1 MQVRCGWR
9 WLRLVLGPSHLRTT
23 SPREPLSLLAHTAP
37 VADNNNTA
45 AQCISVIM
53 DAVIKAWTLYLAS
66 GIEAASAVVIGVAA
80 FEAILRAYALF
91 FRLGLSLSPDEKEA
105 IRLRLGR
112 WLALALEFEVA
123 ADIVRTTIAPS
134 WTEIGKLA
142 AIVGLRTALNFFL
155 QQEID
160 REARQHPGRKLR
172 DLQDSSEQLGARS
185 AS

>member
-1 MQVRCGWR
+1 M
-9 WLRLVLGPSHLRTT
+9 
-23 SPREPLSLLAHTAP
+23 LALDLPNAISR
-37 VADNNNTA
+37 ASG
-45 AQCISVIM
+45 CISLRV

-66 GIEAASAVVIGVAA
+66 GIEAGSAVVIGLASA
-80 FEAILRAYALF
+80 EAIVRAYLLF
-91 FRLGLSLSPDEKEA
+91 FQRGMSLAPDEKEA

-123 ADIVRTTIAPS
+123 ADILRTAIAPS

-160 REARQHPGRKLR
+160 REARQHPGRKLQQ
-172 DLQDSSEQLGARS
+172 LSSHPETASEPLGGKG
-185 AS
+185 